1 MALYHLS
8 LKVNKHNTKTVK
20 GKDHADYI
28 NREGKFKDV
37 DEKNILKTQTF
48 TSKNEI
54 KLITTENLSG
64 KVNKLYINSSGSIIQ
79 KGDSLKITDNA
90 SEETVQLA
98 LALAKRI
105 SVTDKIDISG
115 SDDFKDKVSKSI
127 VEMNYVD
134 NVNIVNDEVNNKIK
148 NIQKEYEADGKRIS
162 EYHQK
167 CKDRHGVSLANI
179 EFSEENSVCEFNTKN
194 EFSLQD
200 VSTWDMDVQQSGLG
214 MFLSNSSSNGM
225 DLEETDKY
233 QPMRRD
239 VLRRVKET

>member
-1 MALYHLS
+1 
-8 LKVNKHNTKTVK
+8 
-20 GKDHADYI
+20 
-28 NREGKFKDV
+28 
-37 DEKNILKTQTF
+37 
-48 TSKNEI
+48 
-54 KLITTENLSG
+54 
-64 KVNKLYINSSGSIIQ
+64 
-79 KGDSLKITDNA
+79 
-90 SEETVQLA
+90 
-98 LALAKRI
+98 
-105 SVTDKIDISG
+105 
-115 SDDFKDKVSKSI
+115 
-127 VEMNYVD
+127 MNYVD
-134 NVNIVNDEVNNKIK
+134 NVNIVNYEVNNKIK

-225 DLEETDKY
+225 DLEEIDKY

-239 VLRRVKET
+239 VLRRVKRNVEVLADKLLSANKKKQLQLVMLII

>member
-167 CKDRHGVSLANI
+167 CISRQH
-179 EFSEENSVCEFNTKN
+179 
-194 EFSLQD
+194 
-200 VSTWDMDVQQSGLG
+200 
-214 MFLSNSSSNGM
+214 
-225 DLEETDKY
+225 
-233 QPMRRD
+233 
-239 VLRRVKET
+239 

>member
-148 NIQKEYEADGKRIS
+148 NIQKEYEADGKELVNITKNVKIDT
-162 EYHQK
+162 EYLSPTLNSLKKTQYVNLIPK
-167 CKDRHGVSLANI
+167 MSLACKMCPHGIWMFNSQVLGCFCRILHQMVWTSKKPTNI
-179 EFSEENSVCEFNTKN
+179 NLC
-194 EFSLQD
+194 D
-200 VSTWDMDVQQSGLG
+200 G
-214 MFLSNSSSNGM
+214 MY
-225 DLEETDKY
+225 LEE
-233 QPMRRD
+233 
-239 VLRRVKET
+239 